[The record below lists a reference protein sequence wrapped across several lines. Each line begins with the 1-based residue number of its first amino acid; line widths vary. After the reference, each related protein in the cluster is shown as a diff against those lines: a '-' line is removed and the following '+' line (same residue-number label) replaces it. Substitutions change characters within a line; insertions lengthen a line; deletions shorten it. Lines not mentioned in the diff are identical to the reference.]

1 MRRLTYFSEGIQSLL
16 TSAPTRFMEGHH
28 DLLAAHHGIYCI
40 ETPTLT
46 IVSHVEWN
54 RAARPRL
61 EHYSRAETA
70 FVIGV

>member
-1 MRRLTYFSEGIQSLL
+1 
-16 TSAPTRFMEGHH
+16 MEGHH

-40 ETPTLT
+40 EAPTLT

-54 RAARPRL
+54 RAARPHL